1 MIFCAVAGYDNN
13 TPYDC
18 KFAGEKQ
25 GEPIAIRRG
34 MQSLMRFAKKKEIIS
49 DDAISAYP
57 TSPMLG
63 EYQND
68 CLS

>member
-1 MIFCAVAGYDNN
+1 MVGYDNN

-18 KFAGEKQ
+18 TYAGVKQ
-25 GEPIAIRRG
+25 GCQAHSAGVQPLRDC
-34 MQSLMRFAKKKEIIS
+34 QTKTKEIL
-49 DDAISAYP
+49 DDDVIAVYL
-57 TSPMLG
+57 TSLMLG

>member
-1 MIFCAVAGYDNN
+1 MVGYDNN

-18 KFAGEKQ
+18 TYAGVKQ
-25 GEPIAIRRG
+25 GCQEHSAGVQPLRDCK
-34 MQSLMRFAKKKEIIS
+34 QNKKEIIS

-57 TSPMLG
+57 TYPMLG